1 MAQTHVR
8 LPHNSLI
15 SLNSILAIH
24 LMVWMYDKPIAFGEH
39 RKGRRVDMKCSTCG
53 TDNPANARFCGN
65 CRQSLV
71 EESIESAS
79 TVIGATESPRSSKFL
94 AIPITSL
101 VLGIIGLITLFDPG
115 WDMETAVGVLILFGI
130 PPIVLG
136 VISIAKTLQ
145 GKLMG
150 IIGLILGCIN
160 SVGMIVIMA
169 TM

>member
-1 MAQTHVR
+1 
-8 LPHNSLI
+8 
-15 SLNSILAIH
+15 
-24 LMVWMYDKPIAFGEH
+24 
-39 RKGRRVDMKCSTCG
+39 MKCSTCG

-71 EESIESAS
+71 EESTESAS
-79 TVIGATESPRSSKFL
+79 TVTGATESPRSSWFL